1 MSDDDYNDEFSDG
14 EGNFAS
20 DYQPAEQDDEQHA
33 QKVNGMIETL
43 QTRVE
48 ELQMELFVEKAKWDE
63 SQRDKSLER
72 AVIEMERYKSM
83 CERLKEKLDTP
94 MNSNNSDIS
103 QRLRVEFL
111 SYCKRNKLFTE
122 FNVQDM
128 NEENCIKI
136 LSNALPKP
144 PSSSKP
150 MISDS
155 SSVGESFGG
164 SESSMMQRIKE
175 LEHELHLALG
185 AAEDIRALK
194 AKLLQMVE
202 RNRQEKEIRLRT
214 ELEVQHSKK
223 KVDMLS
229 DHMEKL
235 MAHLKLETAM
245 KLRVV
250 EQLRQSEKENTRI
263 KEKCDLVIRKGVAKD
278 RLILELREGSKVLED
293 QLRLMDE
300 VRIYFF

>member
-1 MSDDDYNDEFSDG
+1 MSDDGYNDEFSDG
-14 EGNFAS
+14 EGHFENE
-20 DYQPAEQDDEQHA
+20 DQPEDEQHA

-48 ELQMELFVEKAKWDE
+48 ELQMELTHEKATYVVEVD
-63 SQRDKSLER
+63 
-72 AVIEMERYKSM
+72 RYKSI
-83 CERLKEKLDTP
+83 CDRLKEKLDVAL
-94 MNSNNSDIS
+94 NSNSSEIS
-103 QRLRVEFL
+103 QRLRLEFA
-111 SYCKRNKLFTE
+111 SYCKRNKLFPE
-122 FNVQDM
+122 LSEKDM
-128 NEENCIKI
+128 SEEHCIKI
-136 LSNALPKP
+136 LSRVIAP
-144 PSSSKP
+144 PNPP
-150 MISDS
+150 MAKLMYSDS
-155 SSVGESFGG
+155 NSTAESFGG

-202 RNRQEKEIRLRT
+202 RNRQEKELRLRS
-214 ELEVQHSKK
+214 ELEVHHTKK

-235 MAHLKLETAM
+235 MSHLKLETAM

-250 EQLRQSEKENTRI
+250 EQLRQSEKENSRI

-278 RLILELREGSKVLED
+278 RLILELREGSKILED

-300 VRIYFF
+300 VDELIWLT